1 MLDKEQSQA
10 FMRLYNAYNA
20 ERVRLSDEKKIFEKA
35 IENLKKR
42 KRQTMVV
49 KAEVMA
55 FEGERDNRELII
67 KRIQISLDS
76 LGRIQSNPANAVAE
90 IFLKKCFKL
99 FADLD
104 ETEEKDYFAL
114 YSLHQNLDRT
124 MDALAEAGYP
134 IYYSYR
140 MYKSFK
146 DEEEG
151 AAK

>member
-1 MLDKEQSQA
+1 MLNQDQSQT
-10 FMRLYNAYNA
+10 FMKLYNAYNA

-49 KAEVMA
+49 KAQIMT

-114 YSLHQNLDRT
+114 YSLHQDLDRT

>member
-49 KAEVMA
+49 KAQIMT
-55 FEGERDNRELII
+55 FEEERDNRELII

-104 ETEEKDYFAL
+104 GTEEEDYFAL
-114 YSLHQNLDRT
+114 YSLHRELERT
-124 MDALAEAGYP
+124 MDTLAEAGYP

-140 MYKSFK
+140 TYKSFK
-146 DEEEG
+146 GEEEG

>member
-1 MLDKEQSQA
+1 MLNQDQSQT
-10 FMRLYNAYNA
+10 FMKLYNAYNA

-49 KAEVMA
+49 KAQIMT

>member
-49 KAEVMA
+49 KAQIMT

-104 ETEEKDYFAL
+104 GTEEKDYFAL

-140 MYKSFK
+140 MYKSSK